1 MRNPGPF
8 AGIGR
13 GGMLAVVGLI
23 LISPVGEWLI
33 KGIGW
38 VLIVM
43 GLFAAATGIYYWIR
57 GPRRDGYL

>member
-1 MRNPGPF
+1 M
-8 AGIGR
+8 
-13 GGMLAVVGLI
+13 VGLI

-38 VLIVM
+38 ILIVM
-43 GLFAAATGIYYWIR
+43 GLFATTISIFYWIR